1 MSALTYALVL
11 LGCSDAG
18 DECQALQARQA
29 AFATRVECNSQIEAA
44 LNSDLAA
51 RADFPSV
58 IARCELRSAQA
69 KRPANQRFAINTPAH
84 AAR

>member
-1 MSALTYALVL
+1 MPALTFALVL

-29 AFATRVECNSQIEAA
+29 AFATRAECTAQIEAA
-44 LNSDLAA
+44 LMSDVAA

-58 IARCELRSAQA
+58 LARCEVRTAKASRQSPYRLAVNSA
-69 KRPANQRFAINTPAH
+69 RPAR
-84 AAR
+84 

>member
-18 DECQALQARQA
+18 DECQALQAQQA
-29 AFATRVECNSQIEAA
+29 AFATRAECAAQIEPA
-44 LNSDLAA
+44 LNSDLAV

-58 IARCELRSAQA
+58 LARCEVRTS
-69 KRPANQRFAINTPAH
+69 K
-84 AAR
+84 AARRSPDGLDFNTARPSR

>member
-18 DECQALQARQA
+18 DECQALQAQQA
-29 AFATRVECNSQIEAA
+29 AFATRAECTAQIEAA
-44 LNSDLAA
+44 LNSDTAN

-58 IARCELRSAQA
+58 LARCEVRSAKA
-69 KRPANQRFAINTPAH
+69 STNRKTAPQRVQL
-84 AAR
+84 ARATR

>member
-1 MSALTYALVL
+1 MSALTFALVL

-18 DECQALQARQA
+18 DECQALQAQQA
-29 AFATRVECNSQIEAA
+29 AFATRAECSAQIETA
-44 LNSDLAA
+44 LNSDVAA

-58 IARCELRSAQA
+58 LARCEARASKAASSSPHRLV
-69 KRPANQRFAINTPAH
+69 INTAR

>member
-1 MSALTYALVL
+1 MSAITYALVL

-18 DECQALQARQA
+18 DDCQALQAQQV
-29 AFATRVECNSQIEAA
+29 AFATRTECTAQIEQA

-58 IARCELRSAQA
+58 LARCEVRISKAVRASPNHLIINAA
-69 KRPANQRFAINTPAH
+69 RPAR
-84 AAR
+84 